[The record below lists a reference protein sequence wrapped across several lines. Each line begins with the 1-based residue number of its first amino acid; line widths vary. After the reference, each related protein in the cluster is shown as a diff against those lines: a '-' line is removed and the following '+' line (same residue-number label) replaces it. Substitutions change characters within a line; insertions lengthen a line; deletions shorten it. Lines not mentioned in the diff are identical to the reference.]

1 MQNQGYS
8 KKKPTIMES
17 DLVPPCGK
25 EKIVVSVAVDLMR
38 LLKKPIDGI
47 ETTMTGI
54 QMPVKH
60 MEAEQSITE
69 FKMKWDAWPVPEKY
83 VDKAIHDLG
92 LAIKQKMKNSS
103 LMR

>member
-1 MQNQGYS
+1 
-8 KKKPTIMES
+8 MES

-25 EKIVVSVAVDLMR
+25 EKVVVSVAVDLMR

-47 ETTMTGI
+47 ERTVGGI
-54 QMPVKH
+54 DMPVKH
-60 MEAEQSITE
+60 MEAEQAITE

-83 VDKAIHDLG
+83 VDKALHDLG
-92 LAIKQKMKNSS
+92 LAIKQKMKNAS